1 MQIKGTHYCRENKEV
16 LKTFTG
22 VQKEELGGILD
33 KRRLIEIN
41 NFLQRKKKDKLR
53 NLTIFYLAVCYGIE
67 RRQLCQLQWSQVKWE
82 ESIEA
87 ENLGAYLTSEEIY
100 AQAKKKLDKKRE
112 IMTNWHP
119 MEKVLEGVLL

>member
-22 VQKEELGGILD
+22 VQKEELGDILD

-100 AQAKKKLDKKRE
+100 AQAKKIR
-112 IMTNWHP
+112 
-119 MEKVLEGVLL
+119 